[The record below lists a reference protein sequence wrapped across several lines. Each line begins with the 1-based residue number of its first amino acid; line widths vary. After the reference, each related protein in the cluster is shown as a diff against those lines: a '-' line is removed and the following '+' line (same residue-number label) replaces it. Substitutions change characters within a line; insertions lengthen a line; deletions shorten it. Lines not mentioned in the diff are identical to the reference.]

1 MVSSLRWS
9 LCKHVLSSQKFV
21 SLFSPEKL
29 FKLLLF
35 WRWSDW
41 SFDSF
46 RHLSR
51 VPLLGIVS
59 AKQHIRVGP
68 VELRVTTVLS
78 AVIIMRLPNMCCN
91 WLLSSAAH
99 KQPIQVLVLYPKGT
113 LFFNKQMSGVS
124 AVVGQLIKL
133 PVL

>member
-1 MVSSLRWS
+1 M
-9 LCKHVLSSQKFV
+9 CKHVLSSQKFV

-29 FKLLLF
+29 FNLLLF

-51 VPLLGIVS
+51 VSSLGILS
-59 AKQHIRVGP
+59 AKQHIRVGS
-68 VELRVTTVLS
+68 VELRVTTILS
-78 AVIIMRLPNMCCN
+78 AVIMMRLPNMCCD
-91 WLLSSAAH
+91 WLLSFAAD
-99 KQPIQVLVLYPKGT
+99 KQPIQVLILYPKGA